1 MRVSHQKLREKP
13 WRAKSPCAYPRAVQS
28 ATRTSPRNGVLC
40 EGLLA
45 GRVAARP
52 GKAGDQTKLDRVLRE
67 AEDDRNRRGGSFG
80 RAGTIAKPGVVI
92 TATRRRTSSAMS
104 ADRRSYWPSS
114 QWCDLSAVFS
124 RTDFARNWLGIF
136 AIATFI
142 FHLYVLFSFD
152 VAISK
157 FREGLDWIYRTYFT
171 GAEQTN
177 LKLRELRPSVDRV
190 TLGLGLVSFLGCL
203 MTLIYMWSVR

>member
-1 MRVSHQKLREKP
+1 MENEGRQMPEHIKL
-13 WRAKSPCAYPRAVQS
+13 AYEDAVKNVMFFKRQQWVATNYAVLVYAALFVIS
-28 ATRTSPRNGVLC
+28 A
-40 EGLLA
+40 E
-45 GRVAARP
+45 
-52 GKAGDQTKLDRVLRE
+52 
-67 AEDDRNRRGGSFG
+67 
-80 RAGTIAKPGVVI
+80 
-92 TATRRRTSSAMS
+92 
-104 ADRRSYWPSS
+104 Y
-114 QWCDLSAVFS
+114 FS

-142 FHLYVLFSFD
+142 FHLYALYSFD

-157 FREGLDWIYRTYFT
+157 FREGLDWIYRNYFT

-190 TLGLGLVSFLGCL
+190 TLGLSLVSFLGCL

>member
-1 MRVSHQKLREKP
+1 MHLTGPASWLACDHFSKDHFLLWLKYR
-13 WRAKSPCAYPRAVQS
+13 KSGGACPFLFRQAALAALFVIS
-28 ATRTSPRNGVLC
+28 A
-40 EGLLA
+40 E
-45 GRVAARP
+45 
-52 GKAGDQTKLDRVLRE
+52 
-67 AEDDRNRRGGSFG
+67 
-80 RAGTIAKPGVVI
+80 
-92 TATRRRTSSAMS
+92 
-104 ADRRSYWPSS
+104 Y
-114 QWCDLSAVFS
+114 FS

-203 MTLIYMWSVR
+203 MTLIYMWSVRAKPRFVVRGGNESDPIARSLSNP

>member
-1 MRVSHQKLREKP
+1 MSCSWFTKDADYGSRIR
-13 WRAKSPCAYPRAVQS
+13 
-28 ATRTSPRNGVLC
+28 G
-40 EGLLA
+40 
-45 GRVAARP
+45 ARR
-52 GKAGDQTKLDRVLRE
+52 KAGGRGRPVS
-67 AEDDRNRRGGSFG
+67 AE
-80 RAGTIAKPGVVI
+80 
-92 TATRRRTSSAMS
+92 
-104 ADRRSYWPSS
+104 Y
-114 QWCDLSAVFS
+114 FS

-203 MTLIYMWSVR
+203 MTLIYMWSVRAKPRFVVRGGNESDPIARSLSNP